1 MDVLELLLHPVR
13 IRIVNAF
20 SGGQTRTTAELCARL
35 ADVSQATIYRHVAL
49 LTDAGVLQVV
59 DARPVRG
66 ALERHYQIDRHRA
79 QISHGEAAKMT
90 REDHRMAFAA
100 AMAALIADFGTYLD
114 TAEADPISDG
124 VGYRQIPV
132 WLTDQERNELRDRL
146 EQDLK
151 AHFHNTST
159 PGRRH
164 YLISPILIPVAAP

>member
-20 SGGQTRTTAELCARL
+20 SGGRTRTTAELCARL
-35 ADVSQATIYRHVAL
+35 ADVPQATVYRHVAL

-66 ALERHYQIDRHRA
+66 ALERHYQIDRRRA
-79 QISHGEAAKMT
+79 HIGHSEAAKMT

-124 VGYRQIPV
+124 VGYRQIPM
-132 WLTDQERNELRDRL
+132 WLTDQERDDLCDRL

-151 AHFHNTST
+151 AHFHNTP

-164 YLISPILIPVAAP
+164 YLISPILIPVADP